1 VFMVRVLHVH
11 NYALVGAAGFLVLV
25 TGALSQ
31 SLVPNMRARR
41 AILLG
46 LSVACVAFVGVV
58 VAAPLESTALL
69 LASVAVTGAACGLV
83 FKGGID
89 LCTEIAPPADRGK
102 LLSAYYVAC
111 YLGGFSVPL
120 IIVGVIAD
128 MIGLTWALAILSM
141 AAALA
146 ALWVGLVGI
155 RALRGLQRVEIV
167 AP

>member
-1 VFMVRVLHVH
+1 MSRTPV
-11 NYALVGAAGFLVLV
+11 N
-25 TGALSQ
+25 
-31 SLVPNMRARR
+31 
-41 AILLG
+41 
-46 LSVACVAFVGVV
+46 
-58 VAAPLESTALL
+58 
-69 LASVAVTGAACGLV
+69 VAVTGAACGLV

-89 LCTEIAPPADRGK
+89 LCTEIAPPEDRGK